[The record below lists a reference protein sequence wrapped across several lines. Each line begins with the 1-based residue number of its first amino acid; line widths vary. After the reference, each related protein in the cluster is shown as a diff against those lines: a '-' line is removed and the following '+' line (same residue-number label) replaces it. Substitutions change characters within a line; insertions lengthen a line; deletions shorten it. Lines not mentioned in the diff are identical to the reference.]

1 MNKVKITIII
11 LLAVLGAYLIYNH
24 FDKIREKEVQIDKFA
39 SEYTLLDNDNI
50 FEYSSIDEVIDVL
63 SNETGII
70 FLCTPES
77 EWCQRYALYLNNSLK
92 KLNIDKVYYLN
103 IKSYRQLNTTKYQ
116 RLVELLQDYVYKD
129 DLNETKIV
137 LPDLTFVQNGVIVA
151 HDNETSL
158 ITSDN
163 VPEEYW
169 NQNKINE
176 FDLKIQN
183 YVDLMNQNNIIEGDE

>member
-116 RLVELLQDYVYKD
+116 RLVDF
-129 DLNETKIV
+129 N
-137 LPDLTFVQNGVIVA
+137 
-151 HDNETSL
+151 
-158 ITSDN
+158 
-163 VPEEYW
+163 
-169 NQNKINE
+169 
-176 FDLKIQN
+176 
-183 YVDLMNQNNIIEGDE
+183 